1 MPSDADTSMNKT
13 FLFWI
18 LSAGLLLAGACNKM
32 DNLADLPDPA
42 DATQQKINFDVLV
55 TREGKVVTKAGSG
68 VMTKSGNEAYEE
80 GTQQA
85 MLDPDIPYGLIG
97 IDPERHELIINNAK
111 IFQDAS
117 GKSSGSFDNYL
128 WSSANKIN
136 FSAYYP
142 HVNKV
147 EYASDLTNYSIP
159 YTVQET
165 EAGPL
170 VSKTVEKAINQL
182 NMVPLVFQHITNDI
196 GYKICDATPK
206 PELQGLIHLR
216 KLTATNVASAGVYI
230 NDMENDSGTWQRQGY
245 YRKVVVFEGDAKV
258 GVGSEN
264 EKFVGFSTLEDRMMN
279 SHRYYSIPD
288 TIEIGKQCVEVI
300 YDVEGFELGGFYYQ
314 PLTGQVAKYML
325 YGLLPNNEF
334 VYGKQYTFHIGL
346 DLSSVYREITF
357 TASVG
362 DWETKIY
369 ENNDT
374 F

>member
-1 MPSDADTSMNKT
+1 MNKSI
-13 FLFWI
+13 FALIPF
-18 LSAGLLLAGACNKM
+18 AAALLLTGACNKL
-32 DNLADLPDPA
+32 DDVPTFGSDPA
-42 DATQQKINFDVLV
+42 DKASTQQKINFDVLV

-68 VMTKSGNEAYEE
+68 VMTKSGGAGYEA
-80 GTQQA
+80 GDA
-85 MLDPDIPYGLIG
+85 PVSLDPEIPFGLVG
-97 IDPERHELIINNAK
+97 IDPERHELVINNAK
-111 IFQDAS
+111 VYQDAS
-117 GKSSGSFDNYL
+117 GKFSGNFDNYL
-128 WSSANKIN
+128 WSSSNKIN

-142 HVNKV
+142 HVGKL
-147 EYASDLTNYSIP
+147 EYGHDLTDYSIP
-159 YTVQET
+159 YTVKET
-165 EAGPL
+165 DAGPL

-196 GYKICDATPK
+196 GFKICDATPK

-216 KLTATNVASAGVYI
+216 KLTATNVASAGVFL
-230 NDMENDSGTWQRQGY
+230 NDLENNTGTWQRQGY

-264 EKFVGFSTLEDRMMN
+264 EKFVGYDDLVDRMMQ

-288 TIEIGKQCVEVI
+288 EIEIGKQCVEVV
-300 YDVEGFELGGFYYQ
+300 YDVEGFTHNGFYYE
-314 PLTGQVAKYML
+314 PLKGQVAKYML

-357 TASVG
+357 APAIG

-369 ENNDT
+369 ENNDD